1 MLNGEG
7 SRVLVCAPYG
17 RDAEGVSKLL
27 SASGHEVTVCADPAQ
42 IAAQLDDHAG
52 VVLVTAEA
60 LRGDLPALQRRL
72 AEQPVWSDVPFV
84 ILIARDTSRHAAN
97 DTVRAR
103 LTDLV
108 TNIILLERPLSAESL
123 LSSVDSALRARHRQ
137 FELRDRVKEI
147 ERAAETLEEKVQ
159 QRTADLQAEMASR
172 ARAEA
177 ALRQSQKM
185 EAIGHLTGGIA
196 HDFNNMLTG
205 IIGSIDII
213 RRRIATGRLEGL
225 ERYMDAAWQS
235 AQRAAALTHRLLA
248 FSRRQSLDSKPI
260 DANALVGS
268 LRDLLERTIN
278 ESIVLELELSKE
290 TGAVVADANQLES
303 SILNLAI
310 NARDAMP
317 NGGTLKVATR
327 RVMLDE
333 AAASALTLQPRT
345 YVVVTVTDTG
355 IGMSQ
360 ELIEQVFD
368 PFFTTKP
375 AGQGTGL
382 GLSMVLGFAQQ
393 SGGQVR
399 IQSTLGKGTSVEVFL
414 PAAAR
419 AAEEIAA
426 EKTEAPAGDGQTIL
440 VVEDDDAVRLLVVS
454 LLDELGYK
462 AIEVSNPRLAL
473 PILQANRPIHL
484 MVSDYGMPGMN
495 GRELAD
501 VARKHRPALPI
512 LFVTGYAETA
522 TVRSRFLGENMDLIT
537 KPFTMDVLA
546 EKMKTLLAQGD
557 KVVEEHAYEPELS
570 HGSLH
575 RQ

>member
-17 RDAEGVSKLL
+17 RDAEGVAKLL
-27 SASGHEVTVCADPAQ
+27 CTSGHDVAVCADPAQ
-42 IAAQLDDHAG
+42 IAVRFDDHTG

-60 LRGDLPALQRRL
+60 LRGDDLPALQQRI

-84 ILIARDTSRHAAN
+84 VLIARDTSRHTIS

-108 TNIILLERPLSAESL
+108 TNIVLLERPLSAASL
-123 LSSVDSALRARHRQ
+123 LSSIDSALRARHRQ
-137 FELRDRVKEI
+137 FELRDRMKEI
-147 ERAAETLEEKVQ
+147 ERATETLEEKVR
-159 QRTADLQAEMASR
+159 QRTADLEAEMASR

-213 RRRIATGRLEGL
+213 RRRIATGRLDGL

-235 AQRAAALTHRLLA
+235 SQRAAALTHRLLA

-260 DANALVGS
+260 DANSLVGS

-278 ESIVLELELSKE
+278 ESITLQLSLSE
-290 TGAVVADANQLES
+290 DTGAVVADANQLES

-317 NGGTLKVATR
+317 KGGTLTVATR

-333 AAASALTLQPRT
+333 AAATALALRPRA
-345 YVVVTVTDTG
+345 YVVVTVNDTG
-355 IGMSQ
+355 TGMSP

-399 IQSTLGKGTSVEVFL
+399 IQSALGVGTSVEVYL
-414 PAAAR
+414 PAAAQP
-419 AAEEIAA
+419 AEEVTV
-426 EKTEAPAGDGQTIL
+426 EKTETPAGDGQTIL

-454 LLDELGYK
+454 LLEELGYK
-462 AIEVSNPRLAL
+462 AIEVSSPRLAL
-473 PILQANRPIHL
+473 PILQASRAIHL

-501 VARKHRPALPI
+501 VARKHRPELPI

-522 TVRSRFLGENMDLIT
+522 TVRSRFLGTNMDLIT
-537 KPFTMDVLA
+537 KPFTLDVLA
-546 EKMKTLLAQGD
+546 EKMRALIAQGE
-557 KVVEEHAYEPELS
+557 VAAVTN
-570 HGSLH
+570 
-575 RQ
+575 